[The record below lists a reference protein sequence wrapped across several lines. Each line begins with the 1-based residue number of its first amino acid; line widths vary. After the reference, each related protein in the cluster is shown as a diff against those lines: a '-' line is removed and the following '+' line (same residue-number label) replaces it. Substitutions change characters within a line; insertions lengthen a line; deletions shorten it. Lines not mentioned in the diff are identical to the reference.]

1 MNAKERVML
10 VLNQQKPDRMPCFGA
25 NSTVTYDQMEKVQAT
40 RINFIKKDKAWRFFN
55 SRHFRQF
62 RYLRHSFILLY

>member
-40 RINFIKKDKAWRFFN
+40 RINFIKKDKA
-55 SRHFRQF
+55 
-62 RYLRHSFILLY
+62 

>member
-10 VLNQQKPDRMPCFGA
+10 VMNQQKPDRWPCFGA

-40 RINFIKKDKAWRFFN
+40 RINFIKKDKA
-55 SRHFRQF
+55 
-62 RYLRHSFILLY
+62 